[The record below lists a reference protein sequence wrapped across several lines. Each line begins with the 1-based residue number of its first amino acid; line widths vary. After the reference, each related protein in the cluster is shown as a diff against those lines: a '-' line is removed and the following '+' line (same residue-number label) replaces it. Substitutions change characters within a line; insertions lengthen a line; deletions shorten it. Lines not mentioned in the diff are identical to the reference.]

1 MKLFSS
7 VKTVLLTT
15 VLSGTG
21 QEIWACSTC
30 YGAPDDPTTVGIQLA
45 VMSMLGVI
53 VVVLG
58 AIATFMISLW
68 RKAQLVATDDTKTD
82 STSLGN

>member
-1 MKLFSS
+1 MRLFST

-15 VLSGTG
+15 VLSAGG

-53 VVVLG
+53 VIVLG

-68 RKAQLVATDDTKTD
+68 RKSQLIATSDTKTD
-82 STSLGN
+82 KSS